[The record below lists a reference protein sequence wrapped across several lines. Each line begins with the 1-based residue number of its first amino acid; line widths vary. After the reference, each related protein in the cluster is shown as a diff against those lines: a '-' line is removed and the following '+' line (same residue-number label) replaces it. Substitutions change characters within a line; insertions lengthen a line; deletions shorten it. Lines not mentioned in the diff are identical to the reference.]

1 MRGYCWALRC
11 VIGRCD
17 VMAFNRCLF
26 LVFFVCILGVAF
38 GADKTRKGEVPKFVA
53 GEEVRVDV
61 DNEDIGGDHFVVYV
75 PSDYNDERDWPVI
88 FCYHGQSGQPTTW
101 PMRQAIRGKG
111 FIVIGMGYVPTK
123 QRMSRGE
130 YMNLLKREKR
140 SVLEVKKY
148 VGEHLKI
155 DERRLF
161 VSGFSK
167 GGWHSAN
174 MVEASP
180 KGWAGAV
187 IFAAGRRGIVQ
198 PASKKAFRGKPIYIG
213 AGENDVNMK
222 AAKKA
227 AAYYRRLGAE
237 VTFEEFKGEGHGF
250 DPSGSETLY
259 NWVVSNGATSDAKN
273 DPNDREI
280 EQRPDAGNRR
290 SSNKD

>member
-1 MRGYCWALRC
+1 
-11 VIGRCD
+11 
-17 VMAFNRCLF
+17 MAFSRRL
-26 LVFFVCILGVAF
+26 LWGLGLSVGLLWFCVAGMVF
-38 GADKTRKGEVPKFVA
+38 GAGKAKKGEVPKFVA
-53 GEEVRVDV
+53 GEEVRIDV
-61 DNEDIGGDHFVVYV
+61 DNERIGNDHFMVYV
-75 PSDYNDERDWPVI
+75 PSDYTDERDWPVI

-123 QRMSRGE
+123 KKMTRGQ

-148 VGEHLKI
+148 VGEHLRV
-155 DERRLF
+155 DEKRLF
-161 VSGFSK
+161 VTGFSK

-180 KGWAGAV
+180 RGWAGAV

-198 PASKKAFRGKPIYIG
+198 PASKKALRGKPIYIG

-237 VTFEEFKGEGHGF
+237 VTFEEFKGAGHSF
-250 DPSGSETLY
+250 DPSGSEILY
-259 NWVVSNGATSDAKN
+259 NWLVSNSATSDAKKEPT
-273 DPNDREI
+273 DKEVERK
-280 EQRPDAGNRR
+280 
-290 SSNKD
+290 S

>member
-1 MRGYCWALRC
+1 
-11 VIGRCD
+11 
-17 VMAFNRCLF
+17 MAFITRLV
-26 LVFFVCILGVAF
+26 LVFFVCISGAVF
-38 GADKTRKGEVPKFVA
+38 GADEAKKGAVPKFVP
-53 GEEVRVDV
+53 GEEIRIDV
-61 DNEDIGGDHFVVYV
+61 DNERIGGDHFMVYV

-130 YMNLLKREKR
+130 YINLLKREKR

-148 VGEHLKI
+148 VGEHLRI

-187 IFAAGRRGIVQ
+187 IFAAGRRGILQ
-198 PASKKAFRGKPIYIG
+198 PASKQAFRGKPIYIG

-222 AAKKA
+222 AAKRA
-227 AAYYRRLGAE
+227 VAYYRRLGAE
-237 VTFEEFKGEGHGF
+237 VTFEEFKGEGHSF

-259 NWVVSNGATSDAKN
+259 NWLISNSATGDTENEPTDKEVERKSK
-273 DPNDREI
+273 
-280 EQRPDAGNRR
+280 AGNQK
-290 SSNKD
+290 SKNNEP

>member
-1 MRGYCWALRC
+1 MVFDRRLLWL
-11 VIGRCD
+11 
-17 VMAFNRCLF
+17 LS
-26 LVFFVCILGVAF
+26 FFVCVSGAVF
-38 GADKTRKGEVPKFVA
+38 GAGRARKGEVPKFVP
-53 GEEVRVDV
+53 GEEVRVEV
-61 DNEDIGGDHFVVYV
+61 DDERIGDDHFMVYV
-75 PSDYNDERDWPVI
+75 PSDYNDEHDCPVI

-101 PMRQAIRGKG
+101 PMRQAVRGKG
-111 FIVIGMGYVPTK
+111 FIVIGMGYLPAKKKMTK
-123 QRMSRGE
+123 RE
-130 YMNLLKREKR
+130 YIGLIKREKR

-155 DERRLF
+155 DEKRLF

-167 GGWHSAN
+167 GGWHSAK

-180 KGWAGAV
+180 RGWAGAV

-222 AAKKA
+222 AAKRA

-237 VTFEEFKGEGHGF
+237 VTFEEFKGAGHGF

-259 NWVVSNGATSDAKN
+259 NWLVSNSATGDAENEPADKEVE
-273 DPNDREI
+273 RKAK
-280 EQRPDAGNRR
+280 AGNRR
-290 SSNKD
+290 SKNNEP

>member
-1 MRGYCWALRC
+1 
-11 VIGRCD
+11 
-17 VMAFNRCLF
+17 MAFNRR
-26 LVFFVCILGVAF
+26 LVWSSGLSVGLLCFCIGGPVF
-38 GADKTRKGEVPKFVA
+38 GAAKAKKAKVPKFVP

-61 DNEDIGGDHFVVYV
+61 DSEDIGGDHFVVYV
-75 PSDYNDERDWPVI
+75 PSDYTDERDWPVI

-101 PMRQAIRGKG
+101 PMRQAIRDKG

-123 QRMSRGE
+123 QKMSRGE

-148 VGEHLKI
+148 VGEHLKL
-155 DERRLF
+155 DEKRLF
-161 VSGFSK
+161 VAGFSK

-180 KGWAGAV
+180 RGWAGAV

-198 PASKKAFRGKPIYIG
+198 PASKKALRDKPIYIG

-222 AAKKA
+222 AAKRA
-227 AAYYRRLGAE
+227 ATYYRRLGAE
-237 VTFEEFKGEGHGF
+237 VTFEEFKGAGHGF

-259 NWVVSNGATSDAKN
+259 RWLITNSSTEDSKSHEVGEKN
-273 DPNDREI
+273 DKN
-280 EQRPDAGNRR
+280 A
-290 SSNKD
+290 K